1 MKTQGATLMGLQ
13 LQGGVISIDLDMEMD
28 KLFIEVTNFFLN
40 DTNQDPLKELTMT
53 SIGKLASLFNKE
65 ILPKNWLN
73 SM

>member
-1 MKTQGATLMGLQ
+1 MKTPGATLMGFQ
-13 LQGGVISIDLDMEMD
+13 LQGGAIGIDLDMEMD